1 MRPLQKE
8 TREDIESRL
17 HRLFLGLV
25 HDGSH
30 FSTITYLSAFDQKLF
45 AVGLV
50 ADECVELVRAYYAE
64 YDKQKNS
71 GDIPDITEV
80 IVLYRKITTYLEAF
94 FYFLCSLFDVLAK
107 YTPYFCPSLPQA
119 SSRTDYFRRQLTYF
133 MAHPEIDKQYADLLK
148 RSKLWI
154 DLIFENRNTFTHR
167 KSPLLIL
174 AEGKA
179 PLMFELQGPETQES
193 SRPMR
198 LELFESI
205 EKYLI
210 ETVNQLY
217 GFLAAYVAIQENRKV
232 SS

>member
-1 MRPLQKE
+1 
-8 TREDIESRL
+8 
-17 HRLFLGLV
+17 
-25 HDGSH
+25 
-30 FSTITYLSAFDQKLF
+30 
-45 AVGLV
+45 
-50 ADECVELVRAYYAE
+50 
-64 YDKQKNS
+64 
-71 GDIPDITEV
+71 
-80 IVLYRKITTYLEAF
+80 
-94 FYFLCSLFDVLAK
+94 
-107 YTPYFCPSLPQA
+107 
-119 SSRTDYFRRQLTYF
+119 